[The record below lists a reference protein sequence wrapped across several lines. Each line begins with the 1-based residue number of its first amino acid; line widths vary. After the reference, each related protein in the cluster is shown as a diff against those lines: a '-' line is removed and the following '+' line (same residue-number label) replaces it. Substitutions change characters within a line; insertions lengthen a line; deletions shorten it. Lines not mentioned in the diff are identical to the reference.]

1 MPVPAVQVNGLR
13 DLQRAFKLAD
23 AATRRELRAALK
35 EVGEPIARDAEAL
48 AKARITRIGKAWPQ
62 MRVGVTQSLVYV
74 APKER
79 GRLTKRNPPRYRRPN
94 LFDLLMG
101 RAMEPALEQNL
112 PGVEAAVEH
121 ALDRVGRTW
130 ESA

>member
-1 MPVPAVQVNGLR
+1 MPVPTVQVEGLR
-13 DLQRAFKLAD
+13 DLQRAFKVAD
-23 AATRRELRAALK
+23 RATQKELRVALK
-35 EVGEPIARDAEAL
+35 EIGEPIARDAEAL
-48 AKARITRIGKAWPQ
+48 ATARIRRIGKAWPQ

-101 RAMEPALEQNL
+101 RAMEPALEANIA
-112 PGVEAAVEH
+112 GVEAALERV
-121 ALDRVGRTW
+121 LDRVGSAW
-130 ESA
+130 ERA